1 MDEDLFSAER
11 KERLLILD
19 GKRRQLLKVQEETMR
34 QKSRA
39 VWLKD
44 GDSNSKL
51 FHQFPNHRRNTN
63 SLWGLKDSKGDWCV
77 EAKGLKKD
85 VVDFF
90 WDIFSKPASSSLL
103 DQLKVII
110 IFPNFL
116 GRKIACRLV
125 SR

>member
-1 MDEDLFSAER
+1 
-11 KERLLILD
+11 
-19 GKRRQLLKVQEETMR
+19 MR

-44 GDSNSKL
+44 EDNNWKF
-51 FHQFPNHRRNTN
+51 FHQFSNHYRNAN
-63 SLWGLKDSKGDWCV
+63 SLWGLKDSQGDWCV
-77 EAKGLKKD
+77 DAKGLKKD

-103 DQLKVII
+103 DQLKVIN
-110 IFPNFL
+110 IFLDFL
-116 GRKIACRLV
+116 GRKIARRLV